1 MKLFYATEQD
11 LEDILRSFKDV
22 DDEYRKKELQDAR
35 TVRKKG
41 LNCILMDGITVFK
54 Q

>member
-22 DDEYRKKELQDAR
+22 GDEYRKRRTSGRTHCEEKGIELYY
-35 TVRKKG
+35 
-41 LNCILMDGITVFK
+41 
-54 Q
+54 